1 MSEQMDSSN
10 LVERCKSG
18 DDLAWEALVRQYQS
32 RIYGIAYTYVGNV
45 EDARDLAQDIFVQIY
60 RKLDSCREPDRF
72 LPWIIRIARN
82 SSVDFIRRRK
92 ARPQR
97 TGTPAEE
104 MPHLRSSAPGPDE
117 LSELASQKRLVYRA
131 LQKLSDISREII
143 LLRDMQGLPLA
154 EIAELLHVPLGTI
167 KSRSNRAR
175 IELAQAVLSVQGKTD
190 AEALE

>member
-1 MSEQMDSSN
+1 MDVSD

-97 TGTPAEE
+97 TEVPAEE
-104 MPHLRSSAPGPDE
+104 MPNLRSSEPGPDE

-143 LLRDMQGLPLA
+143 MLRDMQGLPLA
-154 EIAELLHVPLGTI
+154 EIAELLRVPLGTI

-175 IELAQAVLSVQGKTD
+175 LELAEAVLSVRGTAD
-190 AEALE
+190 IEAQE

>member
-1 MSEQMDSSN
+1 MRENMDVSD

-60 RKLDSCREPDRF
+60 RKLDTCREPERF

-82 SSVDFIRRRK
+82 SSVDFIRRQK

-97 TGTPAEE
+97 TETPADEIPYLQTSE
-104 MPHLRSSAPGPDE
+104 PGPDE
-117 LSELASQKRLVYRA
+117 LSETASQKRLVQKG
-131 LQKLSDISREII
+131 LQRLSEISREII

-154 EIAELLHVPLGTI
+154 EIAKLLRVPLGTI

-175 IELAQAVLSVQGKTD
+175 LELAQAVLALQGKTEL
-190 AEALE
+190 EAQE

>member
-1 MSEQMDSSN
+1 MDIPD

-18 DDLAWEALVRQYQS
+18 DDLAWEALVRQYQT

-60 RKLDSCREPDRF
+60 RKLDSCRDLERF

-82 SSVDFIRRRK
+82 SSVDFIRRQK
-92 ARPQR
+92 SRPQR
-97 TGTPAEE
+97 TELPADE
-104 MPHLRSSAPGPDE
+104 MPHLKSLEPGPDE
-117 LSELASQKRLVYRA
+117 LSEAASQKRLVYQA
-131 LQKLSDISREII
+131 LQRLSDISREII

-154 EIAELLHVPLGTI
+154 EIAKLLRVPLGTI

-175 IELAQAVLSVQGKTD
+175 LELARVVLALRGN
-190 AEALE
+190 AELEAQE

>member
-1 MSEQMDSSN
+1 MDIPD

-60 RKLDSCREPDRF
+60 RKLDSCREPERF

-82 SSVDFIRRRK
+82 LSVDFIRRRK

-97 TGTPAEE
+97 TETPADE
-104 MPHLRSSAPGPDE
+104 MPHLHTPEPGPDK
-117 LSELASQKRLVYRA
+117 LSEMASQKRLVHKA
-131 LQKLSDISREII
+131 LQRLSDISREII

-154 EIAELLHVPLGTI
+154 EIARLLQVPLGTI

-175 IELAQAVLSVQGKTD
+175 IELTQAVLALQGKTELK
-190 AEALE
+190 AQE